1 VNLARRDGSVRT
13 GGRRLNAI
21 DAHVGA
27 RIRLRRSVLRMSQE
41 HLGRV
46 LGVSFQQVQK
56 YERGTNKVGASRL
69 YDMAIALG
77 VPVSFFFED
86 MAAEIIPARP
96 SRPNEP
102 VSSGPGRDPLSR
114 PETRELV
121 QSYYDIS
128 DRNARRRLYQLI
140 KAIARLNGT

>member
-1 VNLARRDGSVRT
+1 VNIARRSGSVRV
-13 GGRRLNAI
+13 GARRLNAI
-21 DAHVGA
+21 DVHVGT
-27 RIRLRRSVLRMSQE
+27 RIRLRRSLTRMSQG

-69 YDMAIALG
+69 YDLSIALG

-86 MAAEIIPARP
+86 MAAEIIPVRP
-96 SRPNEP
+96 GAPNGYGG
-102 VSSGPGRDPLSR
+102 SDAGRDPLSR
-114 PETRELV
+114 PETQELV
-121 QSYYDIS
+121 LSYYGIL

-140 KAIARLNGT
+140 KAIASLNGT